1 MNTSVIILL
10 LALLAALSV
19 FGIRM
24 YEFHTGKLLLSR
36 ERRVN
41 IEMKVTGFYQK
52 IVNWVINFSHQTKIF
67 FKGLPTVIVH
77 TTHFYWRKFSKKVDE
92 FFLRI
97 RHKK

>member
-1 MNTSVIILL
+1 MNLSIIILL

-36 ERRVN
+36 EKRQKIERRVT
-41 IEMKVTGFYQK
+41 EFYGK
-52 IVNWVINFSHQTKIF
+52 IVIGITNFSQKTKVF
-67 FKGLPTVIVH
+67 FKELPTVVVH
-77 TTHFYWRKFSKKVDE
+77 TLHFYWRKFSKKVDQ

>member
-1 MNTSVIILL
+1 M

-36 ERRVN
+36 ERRQI
-41 IEMKVTGFYQK
+41 IEKKVTDFYKK
-52 IVNWVINFSHQTKIF
+52 IVDWVINFSHKTKILL
-67 FKGLPTVIVH
+67 KELPTIIVH
-77 TTHFYWRKFSKKVDE
+77 TTHFYWRKLSKKVDN